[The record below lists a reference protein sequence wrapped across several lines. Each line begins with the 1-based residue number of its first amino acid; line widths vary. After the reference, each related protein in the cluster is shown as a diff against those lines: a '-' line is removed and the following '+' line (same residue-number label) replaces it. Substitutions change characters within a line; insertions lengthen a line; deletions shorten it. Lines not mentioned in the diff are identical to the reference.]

1 MHPPHEHANHHHH
14 HGETTGRVLWLATG
28 LTLAYAGV
36 EAGVGGR
43 AGSLALVA
51 DAGYGHGQAEKYK
64 TLLSCNS
71 FVFHV

>member
-1 MHPPHEHANHHHH
+1 
-14 HGETTGRVLWLATG
+14 
-28 LTLAYAGV
+28 V
-36 EAGVGGR
+36 EAGVGWW

-51 DAGYGHGQAEKYK
+51 YAGYGHGQAEKYK